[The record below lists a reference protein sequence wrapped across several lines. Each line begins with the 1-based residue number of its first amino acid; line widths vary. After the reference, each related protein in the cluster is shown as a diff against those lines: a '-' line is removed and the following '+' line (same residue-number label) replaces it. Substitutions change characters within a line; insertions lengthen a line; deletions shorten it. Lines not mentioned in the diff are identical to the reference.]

1 MDGDIFAAVRSL
13 AEMTNRQIGLLPF
26 IEADQIQRA
35 KEKFQARTSAVT
47 TDFNLANRERSP
59 SLYASLV
66 KEAREATETLA
77 EAAAAR
83 GVHLPNI
90 QLMSMRMLGQ
100 FIADIKYI
108 CRTDPECLAAVDHEA
123 QQAEAYIRRQL
134 RIGHIHADT
143 EVVRAWIIG
152 SGLNNS
158 KIAWTIFHSQPDFHG
173 VKQQDFKEIW
183 GEAHPRNGR
192 GRPSNR

>member
-1 MDGDIFAAVRSL
+1 MDGGITAACRRL
-13 AEMTNRQIGLLPF
+13 AQMGNRQIGLLPF

-35 KEKFQARTSAVT
+35 KEKFQARTTAVT
-47 TDFNLANRERSP
+47 TEFNVANRERSP

-66 KEAREATETLA
+66 REAREATETLA

-90 QLMSMRMLGQ
+90 QLMSTRMFEQL
-100 FIADIKYI
+100 IAEIKYI

-143 EVVRAWIIG
+143 KVVRSWIIE
-152 SGLNNS
+152 SGFNNS
-158 KIAWTIFHSQPDFHG
+158 KMAWTNFHSQPDFHG
-173 VKQQDFKEIW
+173 VKQQDFKRIW
-183 GEAHPRNGR
+183 SEVHPRNGR
-192 GRPSNR
+192 GRPPRT